1 METEKWDLEEGWSK
15 ISDALSDLVQR
26 LWPEGSEGPEG
37 PEGPEGQEWKSVKV
51 TNKEFM
57 TVFTLVYNMC
67 VQKPPHNYSD
77 QLYGRYMDT
86 INQVFNQNVL
96 PKTDS
101 ASKDDIHVVV
111 NNQWSRFCIF
121 VKWISAFF
129 SYLDRF
135 HTSRRGMPKLYEMG
149 IGVFK
154 DNLRQHLTEE
164 IIKEQTRASETKT
177 MKMIRSEQIAE
188 DAFNAGRNPLDTAG
202 MDTDDEVWVSR
213 NQDYEDYIMEI
224 WSNKKKIIG

>member
-15 ISDALSDLVQR
+15 IYPAIEDLVQR
-26 LWPEGSEGPEG
+26 LWPEG
-37 PEGPEGQEWKSVKV
+37 QEWERVKI
-51 TNKEFM
+51 TNTEYM

-101 ASKDDIHVVV
+101 ASKDDMRFVV
-111 NNQWSRFCIF
+111 NDQWSRFCIF
-121 VKWISAFF
+121 VKWISAYF

-135 HTSRRGMPKLYEMG
+135 HTSRMGMPTLYEMG

-164 IIKEQTRASETKT
+164 ITKEITKEITEEITETKT

-202 MDTDDEVWVSR
+202 MDTDDEVWLSK
-213 NQDYEDYIMEI
+213 NQDYEDYIMEV